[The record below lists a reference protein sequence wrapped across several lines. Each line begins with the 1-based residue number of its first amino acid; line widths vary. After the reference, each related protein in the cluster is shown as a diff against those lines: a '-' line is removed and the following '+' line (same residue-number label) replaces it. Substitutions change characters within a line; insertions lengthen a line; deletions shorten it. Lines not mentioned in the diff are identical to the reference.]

1 MAGIELRPEDIFH
14 KSQLY
19 RLLMEIIDVPVLAQ
33 SLAFK
38 GGTCAAM
45 LGYLDRFS
53 VDLDFDQ
60 IPDTDEEV
68 IRKNFLAVF
77 MKLGLEVLVTFD
89 NALFFQ
95 LRYKNDP
102 GKRNEL
108 KVSASSI
115 FIAANAYKVQYFP
128 EIDRF
133 INSQT
138 IETMF
143 ANKLVAVMDRFIQ
156 HSTIA
161 VRDIYDVHH
170 FFIKGYD
177 YKPDIILERTGL
189 TPIEYF
195 ESLES
200 FIRKNVTQR
209 MVDEDLNSLLP
220 NQVFQSIRKILIPET
235 LSILRRE
242 IQTNKRI

>member
-1 MAGIELRPEDIFH
+1 MAGVDLRPEDVFH

-19 RLLMEIIDVPVLAQ
+19 RLLIEIVDEPVLAQ

-60 IPDTDEEV
+60 LPDTNEEL
-68 IRKNFLAVF
+68 IRKKLMDVFLKMGF
-77 MKLGLEVLVTFD
+77 EVLVAFD
-89 NALFFQ
+89 TVLFFQ

-102 GKRNEL
+102 GKRNKL
-108 KVSASSI
+108 KVSANSI
-115 FIAANAYKVQYFP
+115 FIAANNYKVQYFP

-138 IETMF
+138 ISTMF
-143 ANKLVAVMDRFIQ
+143 ANKLVAVTDRFEQ

-170 FFIKGYD
+170 FFIKGYEYNSD
-177 YKPDIILERTGL
+177 VIRERTGL
-189 TPIEYF
+189 DPVDYF
-195 ESLES
+195 NSLMI
-200 FIRKNVTQR
+200 FIKKNVNQR

-220 NQVFQSIRKILIPET
+220 NQQFQSIRKILIPET
-235 LSILRRE
+235 LSILQRE
-242 IQTNKRI
+242 IDKS